1 MARAFG
7 ADIGYHSVKL
17 YLPEEDTPY
26 ISEPAVLAL
35 NGNDTVAACG
45 SAALRLAKRVPGTVR
60 IIHPFSGET
69 TPDPEHAAAYFAYLV
84 KGKKLRGYDL
94 CFSLSGRHDE
104 ETETIFVEAAQRAG
118 VRDVMAVESL
128 YAAANG
134 CNIPAVAESAVI
146 NIGAS
151 VTDMGCFCRAQQ
163 VASASCG
170 YAGNLFVRAIVAYV
184 LRKYRLSLTLV
195 EAERIKC
202 ALGTMS
208 PTGGRTLEAMALRPA
223 MGLPKKIVLTEEEI
237 SACFENVFDHLV
249 DEILAL
255 VRGLQLDP
263 DKIILTGG
271 GAKLAELASALSPL
285 LCLPVVVAKEPEL
298 AVIRGVAV
306 LMNQG
311 KRK

>member
-1 MARAFG
+1 MAKAFG
-7 ADIGYHSVKL
+7 ADIGYHAVKL
-17 YLPEEDTPY
+17 YLPEEENPY
-26 ISEPAVLAL
+26 WSEPAVVAL
-35 NGNDTVAACG
+35 NGNDSVAACG
-45 SAALRLAKRVPGTVR
+45 SAALRLAKRVPGSVR

-69 TPDPEHAAAYFAYLV
+69 TPDPDHAAAYLSYLV
-84 KGKKLRGYDL
+84 KEHRLRGADL

-104 ETETIFVEAAQRAG
+104 ETEAIFVEAAQTAG
-118 VRDVMAVESL
+118 VRDVMAVDSL

-134 CNIPAVAESAVI
+134 CQVSAVAESTVV

-151 VTDMGCFCRAQQ
+151 VTDMGCFCRGKQ
-163 VASASCG
+163 VANGSCG
-170 YAGNLFVRAIVAYV
+170 YAGNLFDRAIISYV
-184 LRKYRLSLTLV
+184 LRKYRLSLMPE

-202 ALGTMS
+202 ILGTMA
-208 PTGGRTLEAMALRPA
+208 PTGGRTAEALAIRPA

-271 GAKLAELASALSPL
+271 GAKLAGLAPALAPL
-285 LCLPVVVAKEPEL
+285 LCLPVEVAKEPEL

-306 LMNQG
+306 LM
-311 KRK
+311 KE